1 MDWGGRFAGTGD
13 PGRLSRDGLVTGATL
28 TFPPRS
34 ISRARST
41 VLYLAALFRCTC
53 KLLSDAYRPSLIVFA
68 WSLRSANIHNRP
80 PLPYLMFP
88 PTGAYHYQTLTVT
101 SFSLP
106 RLFLPREPVGSSE
119 RTPPGTRRRW
129 AAAGLHAHTYW
140 PHSAHTT
147 CFCMYPCSRQALSI
161 RLQGGRRLRVERGGK

>member
-1 MDWGGRFAGTGD
+1 VLYYGSPCKQTSLVLHLLNQPAPVENARIHGLRRPLAGTGD

-129 AAAGLHAHTYW
+129 PSAGLHA
-140 PHSAHTT
+140 PAN
-147 CFCMYPCSRQALSI
+147 
-161 RLQGGRRLRVERGGK
+161 